1 MKRLI
6 TRFKNGGKKPPVQRK
21 EHVEQNDAIRVAPI
35 VVDRQNERGNGGV
48 ANNKDQ
54 IREDIIYGTNNII
67 PSRDRITVIPG
78 LFPALND
85 TIYTLESPAN
95 VDNQYGT
102 RVQYTPVY
110 HTLND
115 LDVYYPSN
123 PIRPRD
129 TYIEN
134 SYAFGYQDAEF
145 KKNLVD
151 NLTDNGKFDIKKIPK

>member
-1 MKRLI
+1 M
-6 TRFKNGGKKPPVQRK
+6 
-21 EHVEQNDAIRVAPI
+21 
-35 VVDRQNERGNGGV
+35 
-48 ANNKDQ
+48 
-54 IREDIIYGTNNII
+54 
-67 PSRDRITVIPG
+67 
-78 LFPALND
+78 FPALND
-85 TIYTLESPAN
+85 TIYTLESLAHA
-95 VDNQYGT
+95 DNKYGT

-151 NLTDNGKFDIKKIPK
+151 NLTDNGKFDIKKYQNNKQNRDSLKTRYPSNKRF